1 MKQLEIY
8 KNTKHQ
14 HQQNIYNEQEKFKV
28 ASEFVAHKHI

>member
-8 KNTKHQ
+8 KNTK